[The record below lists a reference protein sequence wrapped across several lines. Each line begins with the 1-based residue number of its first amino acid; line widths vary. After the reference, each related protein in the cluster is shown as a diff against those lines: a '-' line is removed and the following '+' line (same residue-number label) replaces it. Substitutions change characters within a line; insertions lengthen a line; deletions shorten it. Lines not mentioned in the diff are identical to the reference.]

1 MKAAMTILLGVL
13 TSASIALAKGDP
25 TANRKQFIDTC
36 TKAYQDL
43 TEANLKM
50 SRSST
55 KEVALDRCN
64 TAARPT
70 DDMKSWDIMDDK
82 ELGCDIGVRMVLK
95 DYPKLGSAK
104 NLSDWKKYYGAACGN
119 W

>member
-1 MKAAMTILLGVL
+1 MAFIIFVGFTLSWEL
-13 TSASIALAKGDP
+13 ALAKGDAE
-25 TANRKQFIDTC
+25 ANRKQFMDTC
-36 TKAYQDL
+36 MKAYQDI

-55 KEVALDRCN
+55 KAAALDRCN

-70 DDMKSWDIMDDK
+70 DDMKSWDVMDDK
-82 ELGCDIGVRMVLK
+82 ELGCDIGVRMALK

-104 NLSDWKKYYGAACGN
+104 NISDWKKYYGAACGN

>member
-1 MKAAMTILLGVL
+1 MKTTIVITFSIFL
-13 TSASIALAKGDP
+13 SASIALAKSDP
-25 TANRKQFIDTC
+25 TANRKQFMDTC
-36 TKAYQDL
+36 TKAYQDI

-50 SRSST
+50 SRNST
-55 KEVALDRCN
+55 KAVAFDRCN
-64 TAARPT
+64 TAAQPT

-82 ELGCDIGVRMVLK
+82 KLGCDIGVRMALK